1 MYSLYIYFIDL
12 SLRNTLKYYL
22 SLLYNI
28 FASKFLFISQFV
40 VRNRQIKI
48 ANSRYKMKAIQG
60 IILAHVLSDH
70 IQATNGNFSKMH
82 SWLAMINRPM

>member
-22 SLLYNI
+22 SLLYYI

-48 ANSRYKMKAIQG
+48 ANSRYKIKDIQG

-70 IQATNGNFSKMH
+70 IQAANGKFFKDAF
-82 SWLAMINRPM
+82 LASND

>member
-22 SLLYNI
+22 SLLYYI
-28 FASKFLFISQFV
+28 FASKFLFVSQFV

-48 ANSRYKMKAIQG
+48 ANSRYKMKDIQG

-70 IQATNGNFSKMH
+70 IQAANGNFSKMH